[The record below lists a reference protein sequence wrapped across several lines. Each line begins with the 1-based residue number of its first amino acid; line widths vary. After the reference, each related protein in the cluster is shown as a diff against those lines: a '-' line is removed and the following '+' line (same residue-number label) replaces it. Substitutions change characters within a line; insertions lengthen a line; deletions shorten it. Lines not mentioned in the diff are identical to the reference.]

1 VWVWEARTG
10 RPVRQLSP
18 AGPVTQLLFPPR
30 SDGRLLAVA
39 TLESGDSQARIWNL
53 TTGLPAGDPMRHEA
67 TINGV
72 RFSPDGRTVVTASYD
87 NTARLWK
94 AETGEPI
101 GEPMRH
107 QGLVQSAEFSP
118 DGQRLVTASQDGT
131 ARLWDARNGHEIGD
145 PLRHD
150 KPVRSA
156 AWSPDGQRVVTL
168 AADGVARLWDCPT
181 GSDDGA
187 WVLAALAE
195 SAGGMALR
203 DLGALITIPDRIERL
218 TRFRAQLARFPGSAV
233 NASLARWF
241 FADPAER
248 TLSPLSKMRA
258 PAGIKPR

>member
-1 VWVWEARTG
+1 
-10 RPVRQLSP
+10 
-18 AGPVTQLLFPPR
+18 
-30 SDGRLLAVA
+30 
-39 TLESGDSQARIWNL
+39 
-53 TTGLPAGDPMRHEA
+53 MRHEA

-72 RFSPDGRTVVTASYD
+72 RFSPDGRTVVTASDD

-107 QGLVQSAEFSP
+107 QGPVLSAELSP

-131 ARLWDARNGHEIGD
+131 ARIWDARNGHEIAD
-145 PLRHD
+145 PMRHG
-150 KPVRSA
+150 KPVQSA
-156 AWSPDGQRVVTL
+156 VWSPDSQRVVTV

-181 GSDDGA
+181 GSEEGA
-187 WVLAALAE
+187 ELVLAPLAE
-195 SAGGMALR
+195 SAGGMALQ

-218 TRFRAQLARFPGSAV
+218 NRFRTRLAKLPGSSV

-241 FADPAER
+241 LADPAER

-258 PAGIKPR
+258 PAGGKPR